1 MADLE
6 IKFKGDI
13 YNNGIINEEKC
24 TELVAEY
31 GKDILRLATEE
42 TKAFDLST
50 IPENKRRAF
59 REFSKVMLLAASP
72 KHLTNI
78 MDLGM
83 ASLALSV
90 IIFEDDFFLDNF
102 KCNIIYAAGCIG
114 IKRELHKITNEAM
127 LRNIAKKFGITK

>member
-127 LRNIAKKFGITK
+127 LRNIAKEFGITE

>member
-50 IPENKRRAF
+50 IPDDKRRAF

-72 KHLTNI
+72 KYLTNI

-83 ASLALSV
+83 ASLVLSA

-127 LRNIAKKFGITK
+127 LRNIAKEFGITE

>member
-1 MADLE
+1 MAELE

-24 TELVAEY
+24 TELVAQY

-42 TKAFDLST
+42 TKAFDIST
-50 IPENKRRAF
+50 VPEDKRRAF
-59 REFSKVMLLAASP
+59 REFSRLMFLAASP

-83 ASLALSV
+83 ASLVLSV

-102 KCNIIYAAGCIG
+102 KCNIIYATGCIG
-114 IKRELHKITNEAM
+114 IKRELQKIANETM
-127 LRNIAKKFGITK
+127 LDIAKKFGITE